1 MKNESETTPIFQL
14 EPAYI
19 SMFQFSILYFTFII
33 STIDIFVPYLI
44 VQRAGRDGWISV
56 IAALF
61 VMLPVAANAIA
72 LTLRFP
78 RRSFIEYSQL
88 ILGPLPGRIVGFFY
102 LFAILVLGA
111 TTARELGEIMKIAF
125 FEKTPQIVFPFLTV
139 FLTTYIVWN
148 GFEVINRVNGIF
160 LPIGLFFLVFV
171 FSAVV
176 PRADLTRYL
185 PIMEN
190 GFKQAVS
197 GSLILVAQMSEGL
210 FLFSI
215 LPLLTQPRKVIK
227 AALITIPLLN
237 GSLLLGTI
245 SIAVFGLEPTM
256 RLLIPALE
264 LSRVIEIPGLP
275 RLDMF
280 IMAGWYTGI
289 FVKLSLIHY
298 LLVLLTA
305 QWAGLESYKPII
317 IPYGVIIVTLSILMF
332 GSATELVQFIGSPFT
347 YFLLTFEFAVPLIL
361 LVISLLRGVEEKK
374 TA

>member
-1 MKNESETTPIFQL
+1 MKKKTGATLLFQL

-19 SMFQFSILYFTFII
+19 SMFQFAILYFTFII

-56 IAALF
+56 IVALF
-61 VMLPVAANAIA
+61 AMLPVAANAIA

-78 RRSFIEYSQL
+78 RRSLIEYSQI

-102 LFAILVLGA
+102 LIAILILGA
-111 TTARELGEIMKIAF
+111 TTARELVEIMKIAF
-125 FEKTPQIVFPFLTV
+125 FERTPGIIFPFLTV

-160 LPIGLFFLVFV
+160 LPIGLFFLILVFI
-171 FSAVV
+171 AVM
-176 PRADLTRYL
+176 PRADFARYL

-190 GFKQAVS
+190 GFKHTVS
-197 GSLILVAQMSEGL
+197 GTFILVAQMSEGF
-210 FLFSI
+210 FLLSV
-215 LPLLTQPRKVIK
+215 LPFVTQPRKVIK
-227 AALITIPLLN
+227 AAFITIPLLN
-237 GSLLLGTI
+237 GSLLLGSI
-245 SIAVFGLEPTM
+245 SIAVFGLEPTL
-256 RLLIPALE
+256 RILIPALE

-289 FVKLSLIHY
+289 FVKLSVIHY

-305 QWAGLESYKPII
+305 QWAGLESYKPLI
-317 IPYGVIIVTLSILMF
+317 IPYGVIIVALSIHMF
-332 GSATELVQFIGSPFT
+332 ASATDLVQFIGSPFT

-361 LVISLLRGVEEKK
+361 LVISWLRGVEEKK